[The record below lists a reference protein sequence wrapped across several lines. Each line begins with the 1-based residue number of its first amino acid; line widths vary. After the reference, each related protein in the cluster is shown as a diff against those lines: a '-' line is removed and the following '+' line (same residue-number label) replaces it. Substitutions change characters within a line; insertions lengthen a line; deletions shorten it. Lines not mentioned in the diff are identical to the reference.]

1 MRELD
6 SKKDSDYFEQ
16 IDDLLAE
23 TALSQR
29 ETVENFTRFA
39 SIPSLSRFIAR
50 YEIFKLIVDVP
61 GIVIDAGVFHGF
73 SLFTWAKLS
82 SILEPINH
90 TRRIVGFD
98 TFAGFASLAS
108 EDQSSVSE
116 EMHQGGYRGSSFEE
130 LKSAISAYDVNRP
143 LNHIDKV
150 ELVQGD
156 VCSTA
161 PQYLNTHPH
170 SVVAMLHLD
179 VDLYEPTRVLIE
191 TFLPRMPAGAVIV
204 FDELNSPFFPGETQ
218 AALDTIGL
226 TGRALRKLPFHPWI
240 SYIRL

>member
-6 SKKDSDYFEQ
+6 SKNDNDYFHQ
-16 IDDLLAE
+16 LDALLARASL
-23 TALSQR
+23 TPR

-39 SIPSLSRFIAR
+39 SIPSLSRFLAR
-50 YEIFKLIVDVP
+50 YEIFKLVIDVP
-61 GIVIDAGVFHGF
+61 GVVIDAGVFHGF

-82 SILEPINH
+82 SILEPVNH

-98 TFAGFASLAS
+98 TFEGFTSLRA
-108 EDQSSVSE
+108 EDQSSVSDQ
-116 EMHQGGYRGSSFEE
+116 MHEGGYQGSALEE
-130 LKSAISAYDVNRP
+130 LRAAIEVFDVNRP
-143 LNHIDKV
+143 LNHIDKI
-150 ELVQGD
+150 ELVKGD
-156 VCSTA
+156 VCETA
-161 PQYLNTHPH
+161 PQYLEDNAHL
-170 SVVAMLHLD
+170 VVSMLHLD

-191 TFLPRMPAGAVIV
+191 TFLPRMPQGSLIV

-226 TGRALRKLPFHPWI
+226 AGRTLRKLPFHPWI